1 MITYA
6 EIALLVLR
14 IVYFIMGKIQSDQQF
29 NAGVDA
35 EIARAAQAILRK
47 TQAGKAIMEKV
58 DAMAEADVDAG
69 LRELEPK

>member
-35 EIARAAQAILRK
+35 EIARAAQEILRK
-47 TQAGKAIMEKV
+47 TKAGKAIMEKV

-69 LRELEPK
+69 LRDLEPK